1 MKHLFAFA
9 LCLFVLSASSQY
21 QNLLWKI
28 SGNGLAKE
36 SFLFG
41 TMHSADNR
49 AFKKTEQVKKAIK
62 QCDAYAMEILADENE
77 LDASILLNLMMKDGT
92 TLSKL
97 FSKEEYHTLDS
108 LLEESIGYSIELLE
122 NIQPIVVSLLLE
134 QAGAAKDS
142 AEPLDLYLQEFAENE
157 GKKLIGIET
166 VQEQLKALQALSYK
180 EQAQMVKEDLKK
192 QNNLELSEQL
202 FRFYV
207 TENLDS
213 MVILNKQNPM
223 PEKLEKALITDR
235 NKIMI
240 ERITA
245 FIKQQPTFCAV
256 GALHLPEKNGIIE
269 GLRKKGFKVEA
280 VK

>member
-9 LCLFVLSASSQY
+9 LCLFVLSANSQY
-21 QNLLWKI
+21 QSLLWKI

-92 TLSKL
+92 TLAKL

-122 NIQPIVVSLLLE
+122 NIQPIVISLLLE

-213 MVILNKQNPM
+213 MVMLNKQNPM

-235 NKIMI
+235 NKIMV
-240 ERITA
+240 ERIAT